1 MQGLRFASLG
11 SGSRGN
17 AMVVEARGSRVL
29 LDCGF
34 GPRELTA
41 RLARLSL
48 KLSDISA
55 ILLTHEHSDHSAGVF
70 KCARRH
76 DLEVILTHGTLV
88 AMPSDRGAPPRFR
101 VIDSHRPFA
110 VGELEIHPF
119 PVPHDAREPVQFVF
133 SDGHHKLGV
142 LTDTG
147 SVTRHIT
154 EMLSTCDALV
164 LECNHDIE
172 MLAKGSYP
180 RMLKQRIG
188 GRFGHLDNQ
197 AAAALLDE
205 LDHARLQHV
214 VAAHLSE
221 QNNTQQLARAALAG
235 VMGCGDE
242 WIGVASQTEGFA
254 WRELQRV

>member
-34 GPRELTA
+34 GPRELTE
-41 RLARLSL
+41 RLARMDL
-48 KLSDISA
+48 KPGDFAA
-55 ILLTHEHSDHSAGVF
+55 ILVTHEHSDHSAGVF

-76 DLEVILTHGTLV
+76 GLEVILTHGTL
-88 AMPSDRGAPPRFR
+88 AAITRDSGPLPRLR
-101 VIDSHRPFA
+101 VIDGHSPFA
-110 VGELEIHPF
+110 IGELTIHPF

-133 SDGHHKLGV
+133 SDGYHRLGV

-147 SVTRHIT
+147 SITRHII
-154 EMLSTCDALV
+154 EMLGTCDALV

-180 RMLKQRIG
+180 KMLKQRIG

-197 AAAALLDE
+197 AAAALLGE

-235 VMGCGDE
+235 VLGRSEE
-242 WIGVASQTEGFA
+242 WIGVATQSEGFA
-254 WRELQRV
+254 WRELKLG